1 MKYSPLKWNYILW
14 EKELFQ
20 CYWKKSF
27 VLLSEF
33 KTYKAIYSTLKQ
45 KNSEK
50 LSSLKNSIYLSIYLL
65 KMAKLSKYQCSIIR
79 NYNKKL

>member
-50 LSSLKNSIYLSIYLL
+50 LSSLKNSIYLSIYIFI
-65 KMAKLSKYQCSIIR
+65 KNGETFEISMFNYQKL
-79 NYNKKL
+79 